1 MVMTMKVKVVWL
13 AIAVVLFSCKLTCD
27 VLAVEQE
34 TPQTLYPSPDSL
46 ISPFLF
52 LFPLLFLSLSPL
64 LFPSCLS
71 LSLFSPFAMFRQQEI
86 LNASVR
92 NVSWNS
98 QSVTVNVTRL
108 NWNVNAVEEM
118 RNDVTYDVE
127 NESEICKHNISVSVN
142 SITYCPWFE
151 DFHGY

>member
-1 MVMTMKVKVVWL
+1 MTMKVKVVCL

-34 TPQTLYPSPDSL
+34 TPQTPFLFPDSL

-52 LFPLLFLSLSPL
+52 LFPLLFLSLSQL

-71 LSLFSPFAMFRQQEI
+71 LSLFSPFAMSRQQEI

-92 NVSWNS
+92 NVS
-98 QSVTVNVTRL
+98 
-108 NWNVNAVEEM
+108 
-118 RNDVTYDVE
+118 
-127 NESEICKHNISVSVN
+127 
-142 SITYCPWFE
+142 
-151 DFHGY
+151 